1 MMLKELVEYFIYQ
14 LVDNK
19 DVVSIEEIQ
28 GVDKTLIEIKVAASD
43 LAKVIGKEGRTF
55 KALRSL
61 VRVIEIEHPK
71 DIVVDIVA

>member
-1 MMLKELVEYFIYQ
+1 MLKELIAYFVYQ

-28 GVDKTLIEIKVAASD
+28 SIDKTLIEIKVAASD

-61 VRVIEIEHPK
+61 VRTIDIKHPK

>member
-1 MMLKELVEYFIYQ
+1 MLKELIAYFVYQ

-19 DVVSIEEIQ
+19 DVVSVEEIP
-28 GVDKTLIEIKVAASD
+28 GIDKTLIEIKVAASD

-61 VRVIEIEHPK
+61 VRTIDIKEQK